1 LRLRNY
7 RQARSDAEKAADCED
22 RAHVIIDLQIY
33 ALLAQVYGR
42 LGETDLARK
51 YADLSRE
58 TEPPVRGQQ
67 R

>member
-1 LRLRNY
+1 MLKRRPAVPI
-7 RQARSDAEKAADCED
+7 RRT
-22 RAHVIIDLQIY
+22 VIIDLQIY

-42 LGETDLARK
+42 LGETGLAKK

-58 TEPPVRGQQ
+58 TEPPVRGEY